1 MGQAFLMNQ
10 KRLSNDKY
18 QRPKKW
24 LPIPAFDSNKDEIYI
39 LMAVYETDFNPI
51 ALKMQGDYSVDWGD
65 GSAVEAFSS
74 NTIAEHIFDWEDI
87 PSATYFEDRGYRQAL
102 IRVYGDRS
110 TIYYIDF
117 NVRHSAVS
125 SNSISSTILEIN
137 GNVNSYWGL
146 VFPGWSAN
154 VSHNELEIISM
165 RGSFAGTYMGGIFN
179 GLKSLQYI
187 PYLDT
192 HNVTNMQG
200 MFGNCSS
207 LRFAPSLDTGNVT
220 NMNTMFAFCSSLQEV
235 PAYDTSDVT
244 DTNGMFNGCSL
255 LSSVPI
261 MDTSKVT
268 DMQNMFY
275 GCQNLQSIPLL
286 DTIAVTNM
294 SGAFYSC
301 LSLRNLNFVLN
312 SQKISFDISN
322 CQLSALELNEI
333 FNQLA
338 DVTAS
343 PQTVTVTGNP
353 GAATCDVTIAT
364 NKGWTVVT

>member
-179 GLKSLQYI
+179 GL
-187 PYLDT
+187 
-192 HNVTNMQG
+192 
-200 MFGNCSS
+200 
-207 LRFAPSLDTGNVT
+207 
-220 NMNTMFAFCSSLQEV
+220 
-235 PAYDTSDVT
+235 
-244 DTNGMFNGCSL
+244 
-255 LSSVPI
+255 
-261 MDTSKVT
+261 
-268 DMQNMFY
+268 
-275 GCQNLQSIPLL
+275 
-286 DTIAVTNM
+286 
-294 SGAFYSC
+294 
-301 LSLRNLNFVLN
+301 
-312 SQKISFDISN
+312 
-322 CQLSALELNEI
+322 
-333 FNQLA
+333 
-338 DVTAS
+338 
-343 PQTVTVTGNP
+343 
-353 GAATCDVTIAT
+353 
-364 NKGWTVVT
+364 